1 MHSRKPAKFPML
13 RCMHSRATSAIEPQI
28 YLRTCCNNNNS
39 QSPRTPK
46 EQTPTKP
53 IHQQTKCPESAFP
66 EPDQCSRVS
75 CLSGEEFTKTSPRL
89 DLSGLWIFYAKGVLD
104 MLELW
109 SNEGGFM
116 ILLFFFGAFG
126 SLALELLYPRFLDDS
141 P

>member
-1 MHSRKPAKFPML
+1 
-13 RCMHSRATSAIEPQI
+13 
-28 YLRTCCNNNNS
+28 
-39 QSPRTPK
+39 
-46 EQTPTKP
+46 
-53 IHQQTKCPESAFP
+53 
-66 EPDQCSRVS
+66 
-75 CLSGEEFTKTSPRL
+75 
-89 DLSGLWIFYAKGVLD
+89 